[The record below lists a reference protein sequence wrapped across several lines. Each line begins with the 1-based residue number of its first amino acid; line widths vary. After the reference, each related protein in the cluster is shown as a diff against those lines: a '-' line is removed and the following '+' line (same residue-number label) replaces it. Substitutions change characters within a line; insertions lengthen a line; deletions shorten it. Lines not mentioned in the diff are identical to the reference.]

1 MLDKAI
7 QDYFSGDYAQCMG
20 CGNQNADG
28 FQIKTYWDGRQGSY
42 RFRPQPNQRAFPGVL
57 YGGMIASIMDCHC
70 IGTAIAGAYDREG
83 RPPGSLPMIMYVT
96 ANLNVSYL
104 KSTPMDVEL
113 LLYSEIT
120 EQTERKSIVT
130 CRLCAEDEDQAFARG
145 EVVAVRVA

>member
-1 MLDKAI
+1 MADKAI

-20 CGNQNADG
+20 CGTQNQDG
-28 FQIKTYWDGRQGSY
+28 FQVKTFWDGRQGSY
-42 RFRPQPNQRAFPGVL
+42 RFRPHPHQKAFPGVL

-70 IGTAIAGAYDREG
+70 IGTAIAAAYDSEG
-83 RPPGSLPMIMYVT
+83 RPPDSLPMIMYVT

-113 LLYSEIT
+113 ALYSEVS

-130 CRLCAEDEDQAFARG
+130 CRLCADDGADVFARG